1 MDSTKIVIVGNG
13 FDLYHGLKT
22 SFWDFIKSSEISK
35 ETLQGLCLM
44 TDLNS
49 SYYEQG
55 FVPFA
60 SWSNLEKLY
69 WYASGSLDGEDVNVE
84 HFNSVIEGFKK
95 EFKCYLEN
103 LDYDDIK
110 ASDPVQKELSKA
122 DIILDF
128 NYTDTIAK
136 LYQADLKENCKY
148 IKIHGSVQ
156 DNNIVLGFANMLSD
170 DGYGVSDLIKKLF
183 PPSGNLMYKST
194 IHCETPDKWYGE
206 KLWLRILSQ
215 FKKEY
220 ETTNSDEK
228 ELYDW
233 YHKYARAKYQGNHAK
248 SNCRIPNG
256 YQYIFVGENM
266 PKGDVQKVK
275 PTSAR
280 VNDFLECHNYLPG
293 MIDLGE
299 IWKKKVEITVMGHSM
314 ECDLDVFFQL
324 YLLVKEKGISRT
336 AVFLRHADD
345 DRKIL
350 DENDKLKKKIAEIFE
365 YVNIEE
371 RYYE

>member
-13 FDLYHGLKT
+13 LDLHHGLKT
-22 SFWDFIKSSEISK
+22 SFGDFIKSSEISK

-170 DGYGVSDLIKKLF
+170 DGYGVSKKKKKLF

-194 IHCETPDKWYGE
+194 IHC
-206 KLWLRILSQ
+206 
-215 FKKEY
+215 
-220 ETTNSDEK
+220 
-228 ELYDW
+228 
-233 YHKYARAKYQGNHAK
+233 
-248 SNCRIPNG
+248 
-256 YQYIFVGENM
+256 
-266 PKGDVQKVK
+266 
-275 PTSAR
+275 
-280 VNDFLECHNYLPG
+280 
-293 MIDLGE
+293 
-299 IWKKKVEITVMGHSM
+299 
-314 ECDLDVFFQL
+314 
-324 YLLVKEKGISRT
+324 
-336 AVFLRHADD
+336 
-345 DRKIL
+345 
-350 DENDKLKKKIAEIFE
+350 
-365 YVNIEE
+365 
-371 RYYE
+371 

>member
-13 FDLYHGLKT
+13 LDLHHGLKT
-22 SFWDFIKSSEISK
+22 SFGDFIKSSEISK

-55 FVPFA
+55 FAPFA

-69 WYASGSLDGEDVNVE
+69 WFALGSLEGADANVGY
-84 HFNSVIEGFKK
+84 FNSVIASFKE
-95 EFKCYLEN
+95 EFKCYLKN
-103 LDYDDIK
+103 LDYVNIK
-110 ASDPVQKELSKA
+110 VSDSVQKELSKA

-128 NYTDTIAK
+128 NYTDTIMK
-136 LYQADLKENCKY
+136 LYQADLKENCKH
-148 IKIHGSVQ
+148 IKIHGSIK

-170 DGYGVSDLIKKLF
+170 DGYGVSDLIKEMI
-183 PPSGNLMYKST
+183 PDVDNLMYMPT
-194 IHCETPDKWYGE
+194 IHYDDPDKWYGE

-215 FKKEY
+215 FQKEY
-220 ETTNSDEK
+220 GTNDSDEK

-275 PTSAR
+275 LTSAR

-336 AVFLRHADD
+336 AVFLRHADG
-345 DRKIL
+345 DRKIS
-350 DENDKLKKKIAEIFE
+350 DENDKLKEKIAGIFKHG
-365 YVNIEE
+365 NTEE

>member
-13 FDLYHGLKT
+13 LDLHHGLKT
-22 SFWDFIKSSEISK
+22 SFGDFIKSSEISK

-136 LYQADLKENCKY
+136 LYQADL
-148 IKIHGSVQ
+148 
-156 DNNIVLGFANMLSD
+156 
-170 DGYGVSDLIKKLF
+170 
-183 PPSGNLMYKST
+183 
-194 IHCETPDKWYGE
+194 
-206 KLWLRILSQ
+206 SQ
-215 FKKEY
+215 
-220 ETTNSDEK
+220 
-228 ELYDW
+228 
-233 YHKYARAKYQGNHAK
+233 
-248 SNCRIPNG
+248 
-256 YQYIFVGENM
+256 V
-266 PKGDVQKVK
+266 
-275 PTSAR
+275 
-280 VNDFLECHNYLPG
+280 HNP
-293 MIDLGE
+293 
-299 IWKKKVEITVMGHSM
+299 V
-314 ECDLDVFFQL
+314 
-324 YLLVKEKGISRT
+324 
-336 AVFLRHADD
+336 
-345 DRKIL
+345 
-350 DENDKLKKKIAEIFE
+350 
-365 YVNIEE
+365 
-371 RYYE
+371 

>member
-13 FDLYHGLKT
+13 LDLHHGLKT
-22 SFWDFIKSSEISK
+22 SFGDFIKSSEISK

-194 IHCETPDKWYGE
+194 IHCETPDKW
-206 KLWLRILSQ
+206 
-215 FKKEY
+215 
-220 ETTNSDEK
+220 
-228 ELYDW
+228 
-233 YHKYARAKYQGNHAK
+233 
-248 SNCRIPNG
+248 
-256 YQYIFVGENM
+256 
-266 PKGDVQKVK
+266 
-275 PTSAR
+275 
-280 VNDFLECHNYLPG
+280 
-293 MIDLGE
+293 
-299 IWKKKVEITVMGHSM
+299 
-314 ECDLDVFFQL
+314 
-324 YLLVKEKGISRT
+324 
-336 AVFLRHADD
+336 
-345 DRKIL
+345 
-350 DENDKLKKKIAEIFE
+350 
-365 YVNIEE
+365 
-371 RYYE
+371 

>member
-13 FDLYHGLKT
+13 LDLHHGLKT
-22 SFWDFIKSSEISK
+22 SFGDFIKSSEISK

-128 NYTDTIAK
+128 N
-136 LYQADLKENCKY
+136 
-148 IKIHGSVQ
+148 
-156 DNNIVLGFANMLSD
+156 
-170 DGYGVSDLIKKLF
+170 
-183 PPSGNLMYKST
+183 
-194 IHCETPDKWYGE
+194 
-206 KLWLRILSQ
+206 
-215 FKKEY
+215 
-220 ETTNSDEK
+220 
-228 ELYDW
+228 
-233 YHKYARAKYQGNHAK
+233 
-248 SNCRIPNG
+248 
-256 YQYIFVGENM
+256 
-266 PKGDVQKVK
+266 
-275 PTSAR
+275 
-280 VNDFLECHNYLPG
+280 
-293 MIDLGE
+293 
-299 IWKKKVEITVMGHSM
+299 
-314 ECDLDVFFQL
+314 
-324 YLLVKEKGISRT
+324 
-336 AVFLRHADD
+336 
-345 DRKIL
+345 
-350 DENDKLKKKIAEIFE
+350 
-365 YVNIEE
+365 
-371 RYYE
+371 